1 MTLIVQKF
9 GGTSVSTPERR
20 FQVMEK
26 VIKEKAAG
34 NDVVVVVSAM
44 GRRGDPYATDTFLD
58 MLKEVYPKASKRTK
72 DLLASCGE
80 VISACILAESLVAR
94 GYPACPLTGFQAGI
108 TTDDAFTNGIVES
121 VDASRLRAVLAQ
133 GAVAVVAGFQGLNPE
148 KDIVTLGR
156 GGSDTT
162 AIALGGALEAD
173 EVIIFTDVPGIA
185 YTDPRIIPSAPF
197 LSSVDFEPIHILS
210 QVGAR
215 VIHHRAVET
224 AIKFNR
230 PFWVRSTFNDDPG
243 TLVGKKGEAP
253 GGLYGIALLKDV
265 LLATRDQD
273 SAGEMRRL
281 SCNQWFYRRH
291 PLRTA
296 VILEKS
302 REEEAP
308 AGCRVQEVS
317 VITLQRDPA
326 AGINPVTV
334 AEAFDSAH
342 IDRKA
347 YFEVGDGGA
356 WAVEPGRAKDAI
368 LALYRA
374 PLQKI

>member
-1 MTLIVQKF
+1 MALIVQKY

-20 FQVMEK
+20 RQVMDK
-26 VIKEKAAG
+26 VIQEKKKG

-58 MLKEVYPKASKRTK
+58 MLSEVSPSANSRTK

-80 VISACILAESLVAR
+80 VISACVLAESLSAQ
-94 GYPACPLTGFQAGI
+94 GFPACPLTGFQAGI
-108 TTDDAFTNGIVES
+108 TTNNDFTNGIVES
-121 VDASRLRAVLAQ
+121 VDASRLKEILGQ
-133 GAVAVVAGFQGLNPE
+133 GAIAVVTGFQGCNAD
-148 KDIVTLGR
+148 KDLVTLGR

-162 AIALGGALEAD
+162 AIALGGALGAD
-173 EVIIFTDVPGIA
+173 EVVIFTDVPGIA

-210 QVGAR
+210 KAGAR

-253 GGLYGIALLKDV
+253 GGLYGIALMKDA
-265 LLATRDQD
+265 LLATRRQD
-273 SAGEMRRL
+273 PAGELRPL
-281 SCNQWFYRRH
+281 SCNEWFYRRH
-291 PLRTA
+291 PLRAA

-302 REEEAP
+302 QAHRAP
-308 AGCRVQEVS
+308 ADCRMQEVS
-317 VITLQRDPA
+317 VITLQWDPE

-334 AEAFDSAH
+334 AEAFDSVN
-342 IDRKA
+342 INREA
-347 YFEVGDGGA
+347 YFEVGSGGA
-356 WAVEPGRAKDAI
+356 WAVEPSRAKDAI

-374 PLQKI
+374 PLQK